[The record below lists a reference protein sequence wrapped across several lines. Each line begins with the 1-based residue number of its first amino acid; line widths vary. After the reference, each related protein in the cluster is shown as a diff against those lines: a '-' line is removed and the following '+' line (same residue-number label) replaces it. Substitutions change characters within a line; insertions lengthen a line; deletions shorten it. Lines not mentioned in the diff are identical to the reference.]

1 MNSFHIGCDMEDI
14 KEHLSIRYE
23 LASSAPQQESA
34 VHKKKITTV
43 CPWDF
48 QLPYEAHNYTSWN
61 QKQGGLFFLLLLSM
75 FTHW

>member
-1 MNSFHIGCDMEDI
+1 MEDI

-43 CPWDF
+43 CP
-48 QLPYEAHNYTSWN
+48 
-61 QKQGGLFFLLLLSM
+61 
-75 FTHW
+75 